1 MNSSSIAERPVQH
14 QAVHHH
20 PDAEM
25 ILAHAGGSLSGGVA
39 LVVATH
45 VEGCAHCQRQVSE
58 FEVLGGAMLESI
70 EPDTMRPDALAQT
83 LARIDGGSRNSST
96 NTSRLTS
103 ELASAEVASTS
114 SSSRSSA
121 SKSAADVP
129 RSLIRAQLPNGTPW
143 PLSMRGCAITRW
155 RWIGPGMR
163 WSRVTLPH
171 DPSANV
177 FLLRIAAGKS
187 LPPHTHS
194 EVELTQVLYGTFH
207 DGRALFGPGDFDAAD
222 TDIHHQ
228 PVVQPGGECVCL
240 ASVTGKVMFDGAIA
254 RMLGSLVG
262 M

>member
-1 MNSSSIAERPVQH
+1 MSTSQTVELSVERPAPS

-25 ILAHAGGSLSGGVA
+25 ILAHAAGALAGGVA

-45 VEGCAHCQRQVSE
+45 IEGCAHCQRQVIE
-58 FEVLGGAMLESI
+58 FEALGGAMLESI
-70 EPDTMRPDALAQT
+70 EPDAMRPDALART
-83 LARIDGGSRNSST
+83 LAQIDGESTLSSK
-96 NTSRLTS
+96 RPL
-103 ELASAEVASTS
+103 STS
-114 SSSRSSA
+114 AVEAPHSP
-121 SKSAADVP
+121 V
-129 RSLIRAQLPNGTPW
+129 RAQLPGGTPW

-228 PVVQPGGECVCL
+228 PVVQSGGECVCL